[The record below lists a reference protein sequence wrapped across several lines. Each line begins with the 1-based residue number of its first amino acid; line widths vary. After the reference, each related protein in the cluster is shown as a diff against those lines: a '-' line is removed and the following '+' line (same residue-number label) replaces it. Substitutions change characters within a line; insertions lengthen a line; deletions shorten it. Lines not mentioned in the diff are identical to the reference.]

1 MMNKTVFKKY
11 KIEEEPSDFAYWQ
24 TRPYTERLAT
34 LEAIREEYIRWRYDP
49 QPRFQRVYRIVK
61 QE

>member
-24 TRPYTERLAT
+24 TRPYTERLMA
-34 LEAIREEYIRWRYDP
+34 LESIREEYIRWKYGTP
-49 QPRFQRVYRIVK
+49 PPFQRVYRVVK
-61 QE
+61 LE